1 MKAQK
6 YATPA
11 MVIATIIIALAM
23 LLIPTSHRQNEAS
36 DDKLGVVVT
45 LIPFADFVRQVG
57 GDMVDVDVMVPPGA
71 SPHSY
76 EPTPSQMVSLSN
88 TEVYVQVGSGIEFE
102 IIWMEKLIEQNPEMA
117 AINGSTGIDL
127 MVSSDPD
134 EPGMDPHIWTSPIN
148 TKTTVQNIL
157 DGLIAVDPD
166 NEAYYRSNAESYLD
180 QLDELDAYIHGK
192 LDGYSNRYFLIYHPS
207 FGYFSSEYGLEQ
219 IAIEHEGKEPTPQVL
234 QNCIDLAKQ
243 YDLNY
248 VFIEPQFVLQYAET
262 IANATGGETVTV
274 DALSEHYI
282 PSMRSVADA
291 LALEFE

>member
-6 YATPA
+6 YATPV
-11 MVIATIIIALAM
+11 MIIATIIISLAM
-23 LLIPTSHRQNEAS
+23 LLIPTSHRQNEAG
-36 DDKLGVVVT
+36 DDRLDVMVT
-45 LIPFADFVRQVG
+45 ILPFADFVRQVG
-57 GDMVDVDVMVPPGA
+57 GDRVDVDVMVPPGA

-117 AINGSTGIDL
+117 VINGSAGIDL
-127 MVSSDPD
+127 MISSDPD
-134 EPGMDPHIWTSPIN
+134 EPGMDPHVWTSPIN
-148 TKTTVQNIL
+148 TKAIVQNIL

-166 NEAYYRSNAESYLD
+166 NEAYYRSNAKSYLE
-180 QLDELDAYIHGK
+180 QLDELDAYIHNK

-207 FGYFSSEYGLEQ
+207 FGYFSSEYGVEQ

-234 QNCIDLAKQ
+234 QNCIDLAEQ
-243 YDLNY
+243 YHLNY
-248 VFIEPQFVLQYAET
+248 VFIEPQFVLQYAVT
-262 IANATGGETVTV
+262 IANATGGETVTI

-282 PSMRSVADA
+282 PSMSSVADA